1 MSGRGQKRPVF
12 LDMVEVGG
20 SMGESA
26 VAVRPNASGRAFS
39 TEARRGKTAKAVLS
53 NPPGPTIKKA
63 PLWRGFFNGGLG
75 WVRAPLR
82 FDQMRVVALAIL

>member
-1 MSGRGQKRPVF
+1 
-12 LDMVEVGG
+12 MVEVGG
-20 SMGESA
+20 
-26 VAVRPNASGRAFS
+26 
-39 TEARRGKTAKAVLS
+39 S

-82 FDQMRVVALAIL
+82 FDQMRVVEHLAPKPEGAKQQKLF